1 MKRSAPI
8 LYLENLLNQEPYT
21 DANDY
26 AKIHK
31 LLKMEESLIK
41 EAFDDSVVLGF
52 EDFNALE
59 LDTLYRLIVGTL
71 DTGDRWYL
79 LNRSCKIA
87 VFNRIITD
95 ISAISE
101 IQGHV
106 VNIYNE
112 YRELYNSFTPRTNR
126 GRFNCSV
133 DVIRDDEL

>member
-26 AKIHK
+26 AKILK

-71 DTGDRWYL
+71 DTGDRWYS
-79 LNRSCKIA
+79 LNRSFKTA

-112 YRELYNSFTPRTNR
+112 YRERYNSFTPRAHR

-133 DVIRDDEL
+133 DSIRDDEL